1 LNLLEAFQFAW
12 QNLTQRRV
20 RSWLTLIG
28 IFAGIAAVVAL
39 MSLGQG
45 LRNAVNEQF
54 NTLGTDKFTVTGA
67 GGGFGPPGTG
77 SIGVI
82 DKDDERLISRVNGVK
97 LAAGRYIEP
106 AVLSYRDDTEA
117 VFVASLP
124 NNPEKADLALSLY
137 NYNTEFGREIRFN
150 DRNKLYLGSSIA
162 QQEDGSVIQV
172 GQKVSLNDQRFTVV
186 GIAERKGN
194 PFFDGAIL
202 ISEPDA
208 IDLFNLTEEYDLIG
222 VQIQPGENLQE
233 VVARVERTMRRD
245 RDQSLGEED
254 FEISTPDQFLDSL
267 NSILMTV
274 QILLV
279 GIAAISLF
287 VGGIGIANT
296 MYTAVLERN
305 REIGIMKAIG
315 ATDNEVLRIFLIES
329 GLLGLAGGVLGVLIG
344 AGIAKG
350 VEFVAAQA
358 FGSNILQASIDPM
371 VVVGVLLFAFI
382 LGAVCGT
389 LPARQA
395 ARLRP
400 VEALRK

>member
-1 LNLLEAFQFAW
+1 M
-12 QNLTQRRV
+12 

>member
-1 LNLLEAFQFAW
+1 
-12 QNLTQRRV
+12 
-20 RSWLTLIG
+20 
-28 IFAGIAAVVAL
+28 
-39 MSLGQG
+39 
-45 LRNAVNEQF
+45 
-54 NTLGTDKFTVTGA
+54 
-67 GGGFGPPGTG
+67 
-77 SIGVI
+77 
-82 DKDDERLISRVNGVK
+82 
-97 LAAGRYIEP
+97 
-106 AVLSYRDDTEA
+106 

-124 NNPEKADLALSLY
+124 NDPEKADLALSLY